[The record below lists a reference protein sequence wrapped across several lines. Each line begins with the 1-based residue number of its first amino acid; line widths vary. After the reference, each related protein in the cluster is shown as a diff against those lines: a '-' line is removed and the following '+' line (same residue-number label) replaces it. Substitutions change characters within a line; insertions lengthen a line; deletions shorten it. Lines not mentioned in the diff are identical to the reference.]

1 MNSANAAAT
10 SASPPATCPKR
21 FAVSLVQ
28 GRKLSGEDS
37 AMASTTSSYS
47 GGGGFSLRL
56 RSWSSSPSTTP
67 SEAKV
72 RLGSSGASPS
82 LASAQPPW
90 RAPPSGDDSLAMSSS
105 IGSRSATATSAGSAT
120 SIRVEGATTVTLLK
134 TVVPVATALPPLGR
148 DCSRG
153 NLYRTPVPTSSNVR
167 KSPSSAGQ
175 LPERGITV

>member
-21 FAVSLVQ
+21 FAASLVQ

-56 RSWSSSPSTTP
+56 RSWSSSPATPP
-67 SEAKV
+67 SEAQV
-72 RLGSSGASPS
+72 RLGDRGASPG

-105 IGSRSATATSAGSAT
+105 IGSRSATATSAGGGPPT
-120 SIRVEGATTVTLLK
+120 PVRGGATR
-134 TVVPVATALPPLGR
+134 PPPQKL
-148 DCSRG
+148 
-153 NLYRTPVPTSSNVR
+153 V
-167 KSPSSAGQ
+167 
-175 LPERGITV
+175 